1 MGDEMQGIGGALK
14 EWQQKIEK
22 ARMRSLTKTE
32 TTGQCQ
38 NTIQPSY
45 SCDICKDNEFV
56 IEQRETTITLG
67 DGTTRQVK
75 QDTAVECVCRA
86 KRNISRLM
94 QSSKITDA
102 FRQMTFT
109 NFDTTGRPA
118 VVQQLYSIAYK
129 YTMDLPK
136 LLEDKIRHNSCCLLG
151 QPGVGKTHLLTAVS
165 NNLLARGIAVQYFP
179 WVEGIND
186 LQSDFEAAKEKVF
199 HMQQVQVLYID
210 DLYKGRDKPT
220 AWQLEQI
227 FGIIN
232 YRYLNN
238 KPVLISSERSIAQMC
253 EFDEAT
259 ASRINEMCKDYKV
272 TIERDLKLNYRLL

>member
-14 EWQQKIEK
+14 EWQDKIEK
-22 ARMRSLTKTE
+22 ARMRSSTKT
-32 TTGQCQ
+32 TTSGQCPK
-38 NTIQPSY
+38 TIQPSY
-45 SCDICKDNEFV
+45 ECPICQDNEFV
-56 IEQRETTITLG
+56 IEQRESTITLS
-67 DGTTRQVK
+67 DGSTKQVMN
-75 QDTAVECVCRA
+75 DTAVDCSCRA
-86 KRNISRLM
+86 KRQVKRLM
-94 QSSKITDA
+94 KSSQITDA
-102 FRQMTFT
+102 FKQMTFKS
-109 NFDTTGRPA
+109 FDTTGRPD
-118 VVQQLYSIAYK
+118 VVQQMYAK
-129 YTMDLPK
+129 AFEYTRSFAELMESK
-136 LLEDKIRHNSCCLLG
+136 TRHNSLCLLG

-165 NNLLARGIAVQYFP
+165 NNLLARGVAVQYFP

-186 LQSDFEAAKEKVF
+186 LQSDFEAAKSKVF
-199 HMQQVQVLYID
+199 QMQQVQVLYID

-238 KPVLISSERSIAQMC
+238 KPILISSERSIAQMC